1 MYGLKP
7 EKFWEKI
14 WGFEIGLGKK
24 FLDLAPKAKI
34 AKAKIKKQSDI
45 KLKSFCTAKK
55 TINKMKM
62 QPIYGMG
69 ENTCKSHIQ

>member
-1 MYGLKP
+1 M
-7 EKFWEKI
+7 KI
-14 WGFEIGLGKK
+14 WGFDIGRGKK
-24 FLDLAPKAKI
+24 FLDLTQKAKA
-34 AKAKIKKQSDI
+34 AKAKIRKLSDI

-62 QPIYGMG
+62 QPTYGMG